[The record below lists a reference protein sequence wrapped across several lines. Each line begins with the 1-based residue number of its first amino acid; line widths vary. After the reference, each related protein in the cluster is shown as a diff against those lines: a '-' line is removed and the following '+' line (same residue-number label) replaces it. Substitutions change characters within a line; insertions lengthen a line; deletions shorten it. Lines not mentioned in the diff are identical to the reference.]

1 MHVVRKQCFRRDDVA
16 ANVLHSLKRSYV
28 SFSSIRFEITLFHI
42 EPLGARMERHV
53 KRRF

>member
-1 MHVVRKQCFRRDDVA
+1 MLFVSSAFVGDDVA
-16 ANVLHSLKRSYV
+16 AIVLHLLREATC
-28 SFSSIRFEITLFHI
+28 SFSRIRFEITLFHI

>member
-1 MHVVRKQCFRRDDVA
+1 MLFVSSAFVGDDVA
-16 ANVLHSLKRSYV
+16 ASVSYSLKRSDV
-28 SFSSIRFEITLFHI
+28 SFSRTRFEITLFHI